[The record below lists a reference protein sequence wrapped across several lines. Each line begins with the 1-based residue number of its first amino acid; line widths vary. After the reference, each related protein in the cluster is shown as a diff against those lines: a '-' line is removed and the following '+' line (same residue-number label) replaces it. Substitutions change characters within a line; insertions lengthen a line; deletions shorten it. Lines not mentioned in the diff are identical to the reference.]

1 MLVGKYEQNIDA
13 KGRVNIPSKFRATL
27 GETFVVAVGEEK
39 CACIYPLCEWE
50 AFMERVNAVAAEDK
64 AMLMRYIQQI
74 SAECSL
80 DSQGRAVIPPQIRE
94 YADLTKEIVV
104 VGEHKKVEIWSL
116 DNWKKYSEKE
126 FDMDK
131 ISDILKQIG
140 I

>member
-1 MLVGKYEQNIDA
+1 
-13 KGRVNIPSKFRATL
+13 
-27 GETFVVAVGEEK
+27 
-39 CACIYPLCEWE
+39 
-50 AFMERVNAVAAEDK
+50 MERVNAVAAEDK

-94 YADLTKEIVV
+94 YAQLTKEIVV

-116 DNWKKYSEKE
+116 DNWNKYSEKA

-131 ISDILKQIG
+131 ISDMLKQIG